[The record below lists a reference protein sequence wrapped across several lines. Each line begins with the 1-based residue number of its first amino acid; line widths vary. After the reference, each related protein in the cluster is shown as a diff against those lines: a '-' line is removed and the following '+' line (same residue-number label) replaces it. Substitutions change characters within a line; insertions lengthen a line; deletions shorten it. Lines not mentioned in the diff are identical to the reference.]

1 MEIIYRLKVLE
12 KFIKLLLLFLMMG
25 FIKPE
30 NSVINVLSYNIQG
43 LPDLFTSYK
52 NPNRI
57 EEIIKNINNYD
68 LVLLQENWVY
78 QDIIRDNF
86 SKDIFIISSKNKF
99 NKKNNSKRSS
109 GLNIIVSEKLKIQNH
124 EEHIYS
130 DCNGWLFNANDC
142 LASKGFIYSKLLI
155 NSDTLNVYVT
165 HLDAG
170 NSKKDINVRQK
181 QLHELSNSI
190 EKISNLGP
198 LIITGDF
205 NINYYTNP
213 EIINSFIDKFGLNNL
228 NWESNLSN
236 DIKIDYV
243 FFRDGTSTALQIYD
257 EGVNRNFINY
267 SDHYPIQFKVLL
279 IEVAQ

>member
-25 FIKPE
+25 FIKSE
-30 NSVINVLSYNIQG
+30 NSVINILSYNIQG

-86 SKDIFIISSKNKF
+86 SKDTFIISSKNKF

-124 EEHIYS
+124 EEYIYS

-181 QLHELSNSI
+181 QLDELSNSI

-257 EGVNRNFINY
+257 EGVNHNFINY

-279 IEVAQ
+279 IEVGQ